1 MHVMCPSGNTRRG
14 RPHRS
19 MLVMAAIVL
28 GFAAGCSLEY
38 GDARIAEAVP
48 DALPNARIDDF
59 VHTVVRRGRKQFIV
73 RAETALR
80 YDDAGEQQLYD
91 VSFEEYGADGEVVA
105 YGRAAFARYFDDS
118 EDVELYGE
126 IEFTSVVEE
135 AIITAGYLYWD
146 REERLLFGAEDQAV
160 HVRQEDGTELSGY
173 GFLADMKLRNL
184 TFEREI
190 RGRYVE

>member
-1 MHVMCPSGNTRRG
+1 MRVIRPSDKRWGGRLRRSI
-14 RPHRS
+14 P
-19 MLVMAAIVL
+19 VAAVIIAVI
-28 GFAAGCSLEY
+28 AAGCSLEY

-48 DALPNARIDDF
+48 DTLPNARIDDF
-59 VHTVVRRGRKQFIV
+59 VHTVVRRGRKQFVV

-80 YDDAGEQQLYD
+80 YDDAAEQQLYD

-105 YGRAAFARYFDDS
+105 HGRADFARYFDDS

-135 AIITAGYLYWD
+135 AVVTTEYLFWD
-146 REERLLFGAEDQAV
+146 REDRLLHGSEDKAV
-160 HVRQEDGTELSGY
+160 HIRQEDGTELSGY
-173 GFLADMKLRNL
+173 GFLADMKLRSL